1 MKKTLKYSII
11 TLLSLALILSSTYYS
26 PILNNPNDSTVQAKG
41 FKKPP
46 KKPQKPQKPQKS
58 QKIISPISNGEAI
71 HALKLVK
78 KKGGKKKAE
87 KYLRSKLKNVNTK
100 KYNIKWNVKGG
111 KKGKTKVVKK
121 IVVIIQKDTRTKK
134 QIGRAFAL
142 ETHDIPL
149 SPNPKKKMDVWHYHS
164 GKNNTHYTLKK
175 YIPKGFKAG
184 KGTKTVQ

>member
-1 MKKTLKYSII
+1 MKKVFKISIATFI
-11 TLLSLALILSSTYYS
+11 VFALLCSSTQFFN
-26 PILNNPNDSTVQAKG
+26 LTNDTTAQAKG
-41 FKKPP
+41 WFKPKPKPKP
-46 KKPQKPQKPQKS
+46 KKA
-58 QKIISPISNGEAI
+58 QKIISPISKGEAI

-87 KYLRSKLKNVNTK
+87 KYLRSKLKGVNK
-100 KYNIKWNVKGG
+100 NKYNIKWNVKGG
-111 KKGKTKVVKK
+111 KKGKKKVIKK
-121 IVVIIQKDTRTKK
+121 VVVIIQKDTRTKK

-184 KGTKTVQ
+184 KGTKIVQ